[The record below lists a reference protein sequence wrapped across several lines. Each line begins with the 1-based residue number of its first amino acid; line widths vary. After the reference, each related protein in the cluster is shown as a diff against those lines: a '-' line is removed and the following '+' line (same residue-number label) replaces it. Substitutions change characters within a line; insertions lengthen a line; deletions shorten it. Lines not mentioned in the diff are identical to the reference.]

1 MTEQIGSVIWIS
13 GPVVRARGSRKV
25 GMLEL
30 VEVGEEHLVGEVIG
44 LNSDIITIQVY
55 EETSGMRPGAPVFG
69 TGMPLSVELGPGLLR
84 SIFDGVQRPLPLIEM
99 REGSFIQRGIQ
110 LPPLDREAR
119 WSFSP
124 KLNVG
129 DTVKAD
135 DILGTVPETEAI
147 EHRVMVPPD
156 IQGKLSWIAPA
167 KKYTIEE
174 PIARIQT
181 DGGEREIS
189 MLQRWPVR
197 KPRPYQSRHGKA
209 EPLITGLR
217 VLDTFFP
224 LAKGGAAAIPGGFG
238 SGKTVTQHSIAEWA
252 DAQVIIFIGC
262 GERGN
267 EMTEVLQE
275 FPQLIDPRTQRPL
288 MERTVLIANTSNM
301 PVAAREASIYT
312 GITIAEYY
320 RDMGYHVALMA
331 DSTSRWAEALREI
344 SGRLGELPAE
354 EGYPAY
360 LADRL
365 AEFYERAGHVETLN
379 GDHGSISVIG
389 AVSPPGG
396 DFSEPVTQHT
406 KRFIRCFWALD
417 KDLASARHFPAV
429 NWLDSYSEYIGDVAD
444 WWQHEVGRDWY
455 AMRTRAMEILSEES
469 RLSQIVKLVG
479 PDTLPDE
486 QRLILETAR
495 LIREGFLQQSSFD
508 EVDAYSNLHKQ
519 IGMLNLFLH
528 FHQRAERIVKHGAPI
543 NVIHELPVTNTLIRI
558 KTSVPNDQ
566 YEKLDDT
573 LKTIDEQ
580 MDKLEKEYL

>member
-1 MTEQIGSVIWIS
+1 MTEQVGTVIWIS

-30 VEVGEEHLVGEVIG
+30 LEVGEEHLVGEVIG

-69 TGMPLSVELGPGLLR
+69 TGMPLSLELGPGLLR

-99 REGSFIQRGIQ
+99 RQGSFIQRGIQ
-110 LPPLDREAR
+110 LPSLDREAR
-119 WSFSP
+119 WSFTP
-124 KLNVG
+124 KVKVG

-135 DILGTVPETEAI
+135 AILGTVPETDAI

-156 IQGKLSWIAPA
+156 VQGKVTWIASA
-167 KKYTIEE
+167 KQYTIEE

-181 DGGEREIS
+181 EDGEKELS

-197 KPRPYQSRHGKA
+197 RPRPYKSRHGKA

-379 GDHGSISVIG
+379 DDHGSISVIG

-406 KRFIRCFWALD
+406 KRFIRTFWALD

-429 NWLDSYSEYIGDVAD
+429 HWLDSYSEYIEDVAE
-444 WWQHEVGRDWY
+444 WWQQEVGRDWY
-455 AMRTRAMEILSEES
+455 EMRTQAMEILSEES

-495 LIREGFLQQSSFD
+495 LLREGFLQQSSFD
-508 EVDAYSNLHKQ
+508 EVDAYSNLQKQ

-528 FHQRAERIVKHGAPI
+528 FHKRAERIVKHGAPI
-543 NVIHELPVTNTLIRI
+543 HVIHELPVTNTLIRI
-558 KTSVPNDQ
+558 KTSVPNEEV
-566 YEKLDDT
+566 EKLDDT
-573 LKTIDEQ
+573 LRAIDEQ
-580 MDKLEKEYL
+580 MDNLEKEYL